1 MGISNSV
8 KGTQWKTNLFYTK
21 KQFYILMKIRIW
33 FNFWCK
39 SKNYCCLS
47 LITIQSIS
55 VNLRDWLFQKEA
67 HNFFWFII
75 LDQITISALKRKVLS
90 NLHLKLWVET
100 STEWKLFLFI
110 ENISKGI
117 HYLKNAFVPSKYSS
131 RRSSCYE

>member
-1 MGISNSV
+1 MYIFAYLSYQPMLIWKLDYFV
-8 KGTQWKTNLFYTK
+8 KNL
-21 KQFYILMKIRIW
+21 
-33 FNFWCK
+33 
-39 SKNYCCLS
+39 
-47 LITIQSIS
+47 
-55 VNLRDWLFQKEA
+55 A
-67 HNFFWFII
+67 HNFWFII